1 MIHSGSLIDAL
12 KANGLNFFV
21 GVPDSLLK
29 DFCAYLEDNAEAN
42 QHLIAANE
50 GNAVAVAAGY
60 HFATGDSAVVYLQN
74 SGLGNIINP
83 ITSLAHTD
91 VYKIPMLLIVGWRGE
106 PGIPDEP
113 QHIKQGQVTP
123 AQLKILG
130 IPFKIASPDLDHE
143 ALVTWVKE
151 TLAVTRAP
159 VALLV
164 KKGSFLAYE
173 SQSNNV
179 GAARLSREQALS
191 TLLDLVGDVALIAT
205 TGKTAREVFE
215 LRRAKGHTQADF
227 LTVGAMGHASS
238 IALGVAM
245 GAPQKKI
252 ICVDGDGA
260 ILMHLGALPVIGSV
274 RPDNFLHIL
283 MNNAAHESVGGQ
295 PTVADKID
303 FKALIYASGYRNYA
317 VARTQEELHDTWR
330 SLADKQ
336 GPSFLEIKI
345 SLGSRS
351 DLGRPTN
358 TPRENKLAF
367 MRWLK
372 EP

>member
-1 MIHSGSLIDAL
+1 MIHSGSLVDAL

-29 DFCAYLEDNAEAN
+29 NFCAYLEDNAEEN

-60 HFATGDSAVVYLQN
+60 HLATGNSAVVYLQN

-113 QHIKQGQVTP
+113 QHIKQGRVTP

-130 IPFKIASPDLDHE
+130 IPFKIASPDSDYNG
-143 ALVTWVKE
+143 LVTWVKE

-164 KKGSFLAYE
+164 RKGSFLAHGN
-173 SQSNNV
+173 QSNY
-179 GAARLSREQALS
+179 AKSARLSREEALN
-191 TLLDLVGDVALIAT
+191 TLLDLVGDAALIAT
-205 TGKTAREVFE
+205 TGKTSRELFE
-215 LRRAKGHTQADF
+215 LRRAKGHIQRDF
-227 LTVGAMGHASS
+227 LTVGSMGHASS

-245 GAPQKKI
+245 GTPQKKI

-260 ILMHLGALPVIGSV
+260 ILMHMGALPVIGSV

-283 MNNAAHESVGGQ
+283 MNNGAHESVGGQ
-295 PTVADKID
+295 PTVADRMD
-303 FKALIYASGYRNYA
+303 FKALTYASGYRNYA
-317 VARTQEELHDTWR
+317 TARTQEELHEAWR
-330 SLADKQ
+330 TLADER
-336 GPSFLEIKI
+336 GPSFLEIKV
-345 SLGSRS
+345 SVGSRS
-351 DLGRPTN
+351 DLGRPTS
-358 TPRENKLAF
+358 TPQENKLAF

-372 EP
+372 GS